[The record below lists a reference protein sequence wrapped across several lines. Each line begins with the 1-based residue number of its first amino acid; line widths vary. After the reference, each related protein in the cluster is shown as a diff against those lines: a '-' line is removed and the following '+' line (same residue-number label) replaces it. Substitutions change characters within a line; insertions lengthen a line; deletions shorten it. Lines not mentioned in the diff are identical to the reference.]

1 METFSGVRCDGKAVE
16 GFLAEL
22 ITRAGASEESARA
35 AARAMSD
42 ASMRGVDTHGVR
54 LTPHYLRGLAAGRI
68 NKHPHVTVQRQAP
81 AVIHVD
87 ADDGLGHLA
96 SFRGIEAGIAAA
108 RETGLAAVAIGNSTH
123 HGATGVYTLAAARQG
138 FAALGMTNADAI
150 VAPHDGL
157 AAFFGTNPITFAVP
171 NEQGRPIHLDMAS
184 SSIPLN
190 RVLLRRDTGTPLPPE
205 VALDAAGT
213 MTIDPFKAA
222 ALMPLGGANYGYKG
236 AGLAV
241 MIDMLCSAFTGMR
254 HGCCLPGF
262 SDERVTEPARL
273 GHFFIVFDIGAFQP
287 RKGFFARVGAF
298 LDDLHRQKA
307 RPGRKVMA
315 PGDPDW
321 AALADRSAHGM
332 PIDNAT
338 WASLN
343 ASATTLGCVPPPVLA
358 HEEEGKASFS

>member
-1 METFSGVRCDGKAVE
+1 MEKFDGVRCDGKAVE
-16 GFLAEL
+16 RFLAEL
-22 ITRAGASEESARA
+22 FTKTGASEESAEA
-35 AARAMSD
+35 VARAMSD

-54 LTPHYLRGLAAGRI
+54 LTPHYLRGLDAGRI
-68 NKHPHVTVQRQAP
+68 KKRPSVEVKRLATSV
-81 AVIHVD
+81 VHVD
-87 ADDGLGHLA
+87 AGDGLGHLA
-96 SFRGIEAGIAAA
+96 SFRGIEAGIAVA

-150 VAPHDGL
+150 VAPHDGV

-171 NEQGRPIHLDMAS
+171 NEHGLPIHLDMAS

-205 VALDAAGT
+205 VAIDAGGE
-213 MTIDPFKAA
+213 MTVDPFKAA

-241 MIDMLCSAFTGMR
+241 MVDMLCSAFTGTL
-254 HGCCLPGF
+254 HGNRLPNFAGENVF
-262 SDERVTEPARL
+262 WPARL
-273 GHFFIVFDIGAFQP
+273 GHFFIIFDVGAFQP
-287 RKGFFARVGAF
+287 KRGFFQRVGEF
-298 LDDLHRQKA
+298 LDDLRGQKA

-315 PGDPDW
+315 PGDPEW
-321 AALADRSAHGM
+321 AALKDRQAHGM

-338 WASLN
+338 WASMNSFATSLN
-343 ASATTLGCVPPPVLA
+343 CVPPPVLA
-358 HEEEGKASFS
+358 TE